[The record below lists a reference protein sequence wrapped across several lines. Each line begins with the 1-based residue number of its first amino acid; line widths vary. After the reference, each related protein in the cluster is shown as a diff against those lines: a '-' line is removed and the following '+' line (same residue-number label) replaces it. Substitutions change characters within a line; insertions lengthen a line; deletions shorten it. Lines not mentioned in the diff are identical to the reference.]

1 MSDKDVREA
10 VARSIC
16 GKNCDMPKCSFQPDA
31 DNQAMCRLMSL
42 EDADAAITAYEA
54 ALKDQGLVIVPVV
67 PSEEM
72 LSCLLEG
79 EPGKWPAGA
88 FAEFYGTRES
98 MEENWT
104 AMLSASQPKGE

>member
-16 GKNCDMPKCSFQPDA
+16 GKNCDMPKCSFQPGA

-54 ALKDQGLVIVPVV
+54 ALKDQGLVIVKRTDA
-67 PSEEM
+67 
-72 LSCLLEG
+72 LIAALAEG
-79 EPGKWPAGA
+79 DPWED
-88 FAEFYGTRES
+88 AEL
-98 MEENWT
+98 MERVDQDNA
-104 AMLSASQPKGE
+104 AMLSASQPTKEK